1 MLEKLKEWLL
11 RDFSV
16 PKSEGVQFITIL
28 ILTILTGLLAIGEFI
43 VDLRATT
50 LPLILSLFGANIT
63 LLILAK
69 RYGRIQLIGNA
80 QLLVLYL
87 MFQFTFFSL
96 PNVFHAIIYWMPSI
110 PLLAL
115 IFGNLRT
122 SHIWLVVILVTLAF
136 NASYGSRL
144 MGGSYQ
150 ADIPYLPY
158 AIAASIFT
166 ITLVAC
172 FSILYNLLGKSYSRL
187 MSKNREVVKL
197 IRQLKEM
204 NGSLEESVRD
214 RTKDIEE
221 RNEKLKRYAFMNSH
235 MVRAPLANI
244 LGAVKHLDDNH
255 DEKKTKELMDIVKI
269 SANSLDD
276 VIKEIGES
284 LAEKA

>member
-1 MLEKLKEWLL
+1 MFEKLNEWLL
-11 RDFSV
+11 RDYNV

-43 VDLRATT
+43 VDLKATT
-50 LPLILSLFGANIT
+50 LPLILSLFGANIA
-63 LLILAK
+63 LLFAARK
-69 RYGRIQLIGNA
+69 FGKIQLIGNA

-87 MFQFTFFSL
+87 MFQFTFFML

-110 PLLAL
+110 PLLAF

-122 SHIWLVVILVTLAF
+122 SHIWLVVVLVTLAVD
-136 NASYGSRL
+136 ATYGIKV
-144 MGGSYQ
+144 MGGSYT
-150 ADIPYLPY
+150 ASIPYLPY
-158 AIAASIFT
+158 AFAASIFT

-172 FSILYNLLGKSYSRL
+172 FSLLYNLLGKSYSNL
-187 MSKNREVVKL
+187 KAKNKEVVKL
-197 IRQLKEM
+197 IRQLKEI
-204 NGSLEESVRD
+204 NGSLEGIVKD

-235 MVRAPLANI
+235 LVRAPLANI
-244 LGAVKHLDDNH
+244 LGAVGHLDDTH
-255 DEKKTKELMDIVKI
+255 DEKKKKELMDIVKV

-284 LAEKA
+284 LADKE